1 MTERTLYTQIPSE
14 WGQFTL
20 VWREGESGG
29 RACRVFLPRIGA
41 PTAETLPGLFSGIQP
56 GSSPA
61 MRELL
66 ERIQRFLAGEVVIFS
81 VDEMALERC
90 SAFQRRV
97 LLAEHAVPRGSVTT
111 YGLLAQHLGQPGA
124 ARAVGRALATNPLP
138 ILIPCHRAVA
148 ADGGLG
154 GFQGGLAMK
163 RALLERE
170 GVTFNASG
178 RVIAPRVYG

>member
-1 MTERTLYTQIPSE
+1 MTERTLYTQISSE
-14 WGQFTL
+14 WGMFTL
-20 VWREGESGG
+20 VWREGENGG
-29 RACRVFLPRIGA
+29 RACRVFLPRAGA
-41 PTAETLPGLFSGIQP
+41 PTAETLPGLFPGIQ
-56 GSSPA
+56 SDTSPA
-61 MRELL
+61 MRELG
-66 ERIQRFLAGEVVIFS
+66 ERIQRFLAGEAVTFC
-81 VDEMALERC
+81 VDEMALEHC

-97 LLAEHAVPRGSVTT
+97 LLAEYAVPRGSVTT

-170 GVTFNASG
+170 GVAFDAHG
-178 RVIAPRVYG
+178 RAIAPRMYG